1 MQVFLYFGLFISI
14 LAILFAIQN
23 NDPVT
28 VSFIIWKFTGS
39 LALILLI
46 TMAAGALISSLIS
59 IPNNVKA
66 RLTSRNLKKKID
78 QLENTIQELKGNIEE
93 QNSELQESFET
104 IKQLQLQPIN
114 KEAST
119 SSAGTEISDDS
130 NSEPN

>member
-14 LAILFAIQN
+14 LAILFAVQN

-28 VSFIIWKFTGS
+28 VSFIIWQFSGS
-39 LALILLI
+39 LALVLLI

-59 IPNNVKA
+59 VPNNVKA
-66 RLTSRNLKKKID
+66 RLTSRNLRKKID
-78 QLENTIQELKGNIEE
+78 QLENTIKELHVNIEE
-93 QNSELQESFET
+93 QKSELQDSFET
-104 IKQLQLQPIN
+104 IKQLQLQPIK

-119 SSAGTEISDDS
+119 SSAEIEISDDS